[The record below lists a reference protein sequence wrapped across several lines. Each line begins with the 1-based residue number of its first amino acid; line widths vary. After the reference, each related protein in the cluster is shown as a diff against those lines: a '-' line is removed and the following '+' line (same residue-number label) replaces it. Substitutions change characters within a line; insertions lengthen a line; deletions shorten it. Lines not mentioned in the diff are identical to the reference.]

1 MRGIGKRFSGVE
13 VLRAVDFDVVAGE
26 VHARRGGQP
35 LVGELHRPGVEDVLD
50 DGELEIRQPLAPLVH
65 G

>member
-26 VHARRGGQP
+26 VHA
-35 LVGELHRPGVEDVLD
+35 
-50 DGELEIRQPLAPLVH
+50 LAR
-65 G
+65 